1 MSEVKVD
8 TISERT
14 TDAGVTIEGVKV
26 EDGVATFQTAAGSP
40 LVFEGA
46 TADAFET
53 TFAITDPT
61 QDNTITFP
69 DSSFTVPSTGGM
81 ILEVLGATLDT
92 TISTT
97 STSYITTGL
106 SIDITPASTSSRFLL
121 IVSGGEQGSNTA
133 NQEVHTTFY
142 VDGSEVSPAGPY
154 ETSRTV
160 NHSAYQT
167 VYGPHS
173 AFCLHSP
180 STVSEVTYAVFYKAS
195 SGTANFNVTATRV
208 QFTVM
213 ELSS

>member
-1 MSEVKVD
+1 MSTLSVDMIEPVGSTLTLGQSGD
-8 TISERT
+8 TI
-14 TDAGVTIEGVKV
+14 
-26 EDGVATFQTAAGSP
+26 
-40 LVFEGA
+40 
-46 TADAFET
+46 
-53 TFAITDPT
+53 
-61 QDNTITFP
+61 
-69 DSSFTVPSTGGM
+69 TVPSGATFTNSGAATGFGG
-81 ILEVLGATLDT
+81 IVLNVLGVTLDT

-121 IVSGGEQGSNTA
+121 TVSGGEQGSNTA

-180 STVSEVTYAVFYKAS
+180 STVSEVT
-195 SGTANFNVTATRV
+195 
-208 QFTVM
+208 
-213 ELSS
+213 

>member
-1 MSEVKVD
+1 MASEVKTNKVSPA
-8 TISERT
+8 TGST
-14 TDAGVTIEGVKV
+14 TEVTGLITSTSDARGDVLYH
-26 EDGVATFQTAAGSP
+26 DGTNFTRLEKPGTPAGEVLTFSTSASDPAWVASAA
-40 LVFEGA
+40 
-46 TADAFET
+46 
-53 TFAITDPT
+53 
-61 QDNTITFP
+61 
-69 DSSFTVPSTGGM
+69 GGM

-106 SIDITPASTSSRFLL
+106 SIDITPDSTSSRFLL